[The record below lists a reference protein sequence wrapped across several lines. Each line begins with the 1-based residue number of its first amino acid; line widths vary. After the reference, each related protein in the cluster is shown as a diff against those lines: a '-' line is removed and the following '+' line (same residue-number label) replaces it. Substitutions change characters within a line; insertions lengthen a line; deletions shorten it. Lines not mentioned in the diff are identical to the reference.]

1 MTVFTRA
8 GCFLSG
14 TMLLTNLGERRVET
28 LVPGDELVAIRA
40 DGPALQRISR
50 ITAIHRRLPGEEA
63 LYRIGANAFA
73 PQMPMRD
80 LTLFGEHAIY
90 ADGALFELRD
100 LCNDMTIIREVPR
113 VLTGYVVE
121 LDAHDLVLAEGLPV
135 ESSPGAS
142 GQAVEAAGPN
152 IIALYPAWAPAE
164 RQGCCL
170 PVSRDGTLLLALR
183 RMLAHRAGVRRQ
195 VSAK

>member
-1 MTVFTRA
+1 M
-8 GCFLSG
+8 SG
-14 TMLLTNLGERRVET
+14 TMLLTNRGERRVET

-50 ITAIHRRLPGEEA
+50 ISAIHRRLPGEEA

-113 VLTGYVVE
+113 VLTGYV
-121 LDAHDLVLAEGLPV
+121 AEGLPV

-152 IIALYPAWAPAE
+152 IIVLYPAWAPAE